1 MKNEE
6 KLNYLKKFNVRL
18 DEETKQAILNGMIS
32 VKDVLS
38 MNKDCCDFVTILKP
52 SDEYTLDEREFFDKY
67 VHSILEIG
75 QERDVVIDYA
85 ETDDEIT
92 VQVKHK
98 DIWYDFQSNMG
109 WIDNWYGYYLKYEG
123 LGC

>member
-18 DEETKQAILNGMIS
+18 DEETKRAILNGMIS

-38 MNKDCCDFVTILKP
+38 MNKDCCDFVTIYKP

-67 VHSILEIG
+67 VHSTLEIG

-92 VQVKHK
+92 VQVKHR
-98 DIWYDFQSNMG
+98 DIWNDFQSSMG
-109 WIDNWYGYYLKYEG
+109 WVDNWYGYYLKYEG